1 MATDLIVWAWAV
13 FVLRTVLSEVPEGL
27 GPVSGSTGGYGPD
40 SLNSTSG
47 EAADSSSHEPK
58 PHQSLSLHK
67 PETLGNPDVQWIL
80 ANPLSSRRVPFGSK
94 YGHKVLGSS
103 QEGRGDSNTAVPP
116 SYSSALPSNPGGMVV
131 HPSSSTKFP
140 QGQSYQSSAF
150 NVIQPTNS
158 KLFQNKDA
166 PSMGQDAPNP
176 SEPGSQ
182 DAPNPS
188 EPGRPDAPGAGS
200 DASSMGQ
207 DAPSLSEPG
216 SQDAPNP
223 SEPGSQDATGID
235 APSMG
240 QDAPN
245 PSEPGSQDATG
256 PDAPSMGQD
265 APNPSEPGRQD
276 APGAGQD
283 ASSMGRVNDRVL
295 RRFPEQFLSQ
305 KTQNTVYRWP
315 VSSIQLQSQ
324 HSGAVQTEQIQ
335 ARPQTND
342 RVLQR
347 FPERFTSQKP
357 VDVMQLNEPN
367 SKFFQNKD
375 ELDQE
380 TIQSS
385 EMHEPDASTVYRWP
399 VSSIQLQSQHSGA
412 VQTEQIQAGPQTND
426 RVLQRFPERFISQK
440 PVDVMQLNE
449 PNSKFFQNKDELDQE
464 TIQSSEMHE
473 PDASTVYRWPVSSIQ
488 LQSQHSGAVQT
499 EQIQAGPQTNDR
511 VLQRFPERFISQ
523 KPVDVMQLNEPNSK
537 FFQNKDELDQEPIQS
552 SEMHEP
558 DASTAYRWPVSSIQL
573 QSQHSGAVQTERRP
587 SIGADFQARPQYFAP
602 SEPGR
607 PDAPGAG
614 QDASSMGR
622 VNDRV
627 LRRFPEQ
634 FLSQKTQNT
643 VYRWPVSSIQLQSQ
657 HSGAVQTEQIQARPQ
672 TNDRVLQRFPE
683 RFTSQK
689 PVDVMQLNEPNSK
702 FFQNKDELD
711 QETIQSSEMH
721 EPDAS
726 TVYRWPVSSIQ
737 LQSQH
742 SGAVQTEQIQAG
754 PQTNDRVLQ
763 RFPERFI
770 SQKPV
775 DVMQL
780 NEPNSKFFQNKD
792 ELDQEPIQ
800 SSEMHEPDA
809 STAYRWPVS
818 SIQLQSQ
825 HSGAVQTERRPS
837 IGADFQAR
845 PQYFAPSE
853 PGRPDAPG
861 AGSDASSMGQDAP
874 SLSEPGSQ
882 DAPNPSEPGSQDATG
897 IDAPSMGQDAP
908 NPSEPG
914 SQDATGL
921 DAPSMGQDA
930 PNPSEP
936 GSQDATGPDAPSM
949 GQDAPNPSEPGR
961 QDAPGAG
968 QDASSM
974 GRVNDRV
981 LRRFPEQFLSQKTQ
995 NTVYRWPVS
1004 SIQLQSQHS
1013 GAVQTEQIQAR
1024 PQTNDRVLQRFPE
1037 RFISQKPVDVMQLNE
1052 PNSKFFQNKDEL
1064 DQEPIQSSEMHEPD
1078 ASTVY
1083 RWPVSSIQLQSQHS
1097 GAVQTEQIQAGPQTN
1112 DRVLQRFPERFIS
1125 QKPVDVMQLNEP
1137 NSKFF
1142 QNKDELD
1149 QEPIQSSEMHEP
1161 DASTAYRWPVSSIQL
1176 QSQHSG
1182 AVQTE
1187 RRPSIGAHFQARPQ
1201 YFAPSPS
1208 EPGRPDAP
1216 NPSEPSRPDAP
1227 GAGPDASSMGRV
1239 NDRVLQRFPEPFI
1252 SQKTQNAVY
1261 RWPVSNIQL
1270 QSQHSGAV
1278 QTERRPSIGAHFQAR
1293 PQTNDRVL
1301 QSFPEQYT
1309 NQKTVDVIKVLN
1321 EPNSES
1327 LYGSKTSQEAKQASN
1342 VLHQKEQGSQQPI
1355 QSTDTTVSHGVQ
1367 MLEPSKTNPVQ
1378 SPNEFYSEP
1387 DPQFGS
1393 EGTIRPGSQSA
1404 ATATEILG
1412 TTSGYL
1418 SPHEPKYQ
1426 LPAQTS
1432 SSYSYGTSGQLAN
1445 KGDPVPSG
1453 SHGPIRSQGGVE
1465 GRQPSGEQN
1474 LPSRVDALNRL
1485 KQALHN
1491 VSRGHLFHSVMQRL
1505 IPASSPSWNMGEGWD
1520 FLGSA
1525 ENSPSLTGDQSHFG
1539 DDGNDLSTSVSR
1551 GETSSS
1557 KSSISHAP
1565 ENVGSGK
1572 SDGGVMSPS
1581 PLVNV
1586 YGSGSS
1592 SALSN
1597 AVSSHRGNDGSAR
1610 KGTTIQQ
1617 TTKEAPKGPLQMS
1630 AACLTRKVIPAQ
1642 RRIPAKSFYRKMSAV
1657 KPAKHHWPLLT
1668 PKRFRKLRVLEGKC
1682 EGAAHK
1688 L

>member
-426 RVLQRFPERFISQK
+426 RVLQRFPERFI
-440 PVDVMQLNE
+440 
-449 PNSKFFQNKDELDQE
+449 
-464 TIQSSEMHE
+464 
-473 PDASTVYRWPVSSIQ
+473 
-488 LQSQHSGAVQT
+488 
-499 EQIQAGPQTNDR
+499 
-511 VLQRFPERFISQ
+511 
-523 KPVDVMQLNEPNSK
+523 
-537 FFQNKDELDQEPIQS
+537 
-552 SEMHEP
+552 
-558 DASTAYRWPVSSIQL
+558 
-573 QSQHSGAVQTERRP
+573 
-587 SIGADFQARPQYFAP
+587 
-602 SEPGR
+602 
-607 PDAPGAG
+607 
-614 QDASSMGR
+614 
-622 VNDRV
+622 
-627 LRRFPEQ
+627 
-634 FLSQKTQNT
+634 
-643 VYRWPVSSIQLQSQ
+643 
-657 HSGAVQTEQIQARPQ
+657 
-672 TNDRVLQRFPE
+672 
-683 RFTSQK
+683 SQK

>member
-607 PDAPGAG
+607 PGAGSDASSMGQDAPSLSEPGSQDAPNPSEPGSQDATGIDAPSMGQDAPNPSEPGSQDATGPDAPSMGQDAPNPSEPGRQDAPGAG

-1013 GAVQTEQIQAR
+1013 GAVQTE
-1024 PQTNDRVLQRFPE
+1024 
-1037 RFISQKPVDVMQLNE
+1037 
-1052 PNSKFFQNKDEL
+1052 
-1064 DQEPIQSSEMHEPD
+1064 
-1078 ASTVY
+1078 
-1083 RWPVSSIQLQSQHS
+1083 
-1097 GAVQTEQIQAGPQTN
+1097 
-1112 DRVLQRFPERFIS
+1112 
-1125 QKPVDVMQLNEP
+1125 
-1137 NSKFF
+1137 
-1142 QNKDELD
+1142 
-1149 QEPIQSSEMHEP
+1149 
-1161 DASTAYRWPVSSIQL
+1161 
-1176 QSQHSG
+1176 
-1182 AVQTE
+1182 
-1187 RRPSIGAHFQARPQ
+1187 RRPSIGADFQARPQ

>member
-385 EMHEPDASTVYRWP
+385 EMHEPDAS
-399 VSSIQLQSQHSGA
+399 
-412 VQTEQIQAGPQTND
+412 
-426 RVLQRFPERFISQK
+426 
-440 PVDVMQLNE
+440 
-449 PNSKFFQNKDELDQE
+449 
-464 TIQSSEMHE
+464 
-473 PDASTVYRWPVSSIQ
+473 
-488 LQSQHSGAVQT
+488 
-499 EQIQAGPQTNDR
+499 
-511 VLQRFPERFISQ
+511 
-523 KPVDVMQLNEPNSK
+523 
-537 FFQNKDELDQEPIQS
+537 
-552 SEMHEP
+552 
-558 DASTAYRWPVSSIQL
+558 
-573 QSQHSGAVQTERRP
+573 
-587 SIGADFQARPQYFAP
+587 
-602 SEPGR
+602 
-607 PDAPGAG
+607 
-614 QDASSMGR
+614 
-622 VNDRV
+622 
-627 LRRFPEQ
+627 
-634 FLSQKTQNT
+634 T

>member
-607 PDAPGAG
+607 PGAGSDASSMGQDAPSLSEPGSQDAPNPSEPGSQDATGIDAPSMGQDAPNPSEPGSQDATGPDAPSMGQDAPNPSEPGRQDAPGAG

-1097 GAVQTEQIQAGPQTN
+1097 GAVQTE
-1112 DRVLQRFPERFIS
+1112 
-1125 QKPVDVMQLNEP
+1125 
-1137 NSKFF
+1137 
-1142 QNKDELD
+1142 
-1149 QEPIQSSEMHEP
+1149 
-1161 DASTAYRWPVSSIQL
+1161 
-1176 QSQHSG
+1176 
-1182 AVQTE
+1182 
-1187 RRPSIGAHFQARPQ
+1187 RRPSIGADFQARPQ

-1216 NPSEPSRPDAP
+1216 GAGSDASSMGQDAPSPSELGSQDATGPDAPSMGQDAPNPSEPGSQDAPNPSEPGRQDAP

-1239 NDRVLQRFPEPFI
+1239 NDRVLQRFPE
-1252 SQKTQNAVY
+1252 
-1261 RWPVSNIQL
+1261 
-1270 QSQHSGAV
+1270 
-1278 QTERRPSIGAHFQAR
+1278 
-1293 PQTNDRVL
+1293 
-1301 QSFPEQYT
+1301 QYT

-1321 EPNSES
+1321 DPNSES
-1327 LYGSKTSQEAKQASN
+1327 LYGSKTSQEAKRASN

-1393 EGTIRPGSQSA
+1393 EGTLRPGSQSA

-1418 SPHEPKYQ
+1418 SPHEPKYR

-1474 LPSRVDALNRL
+1474 LPSRVDSLNRL

-1520 FLGSA
+1520 FV
-1525 ENSPSLTGDQSHFG
+1525 T
-1539 DDGNDLSTSVSR
+1539 
-1551 GETSSS
+1551 
-1557 KSSISHAP
+1557 
-1565 ENVGSGK
+1565 
-1572 SDGGVMSPS
+1572 SPS

-1597 AVSSHRGNDGSAR
+1597 AVSAHRGNDGSAR

-1630 AACLTRKVIPAQ
+1630 AACLTRKVIPVQ

-1657 KPAKHHWPLLT
+1657 KPAKHHWPLRT
-1668 PKRFRKLRVLEGKC
+1668 PKWFRRLRVLEGKC
-1682 EGAAHK
+1682 EGAANK
-1688 L
+1688 LKRW

>member
-607 PDAPGAG
+607 PGAGSDASSMGQDAPSLSEPGSQDAPNPSEPGSQDATGIDAPSMGQDAPNPSEPGSQDATGPDAPSMGQDAPNPSEPGRQDAPGAG

-874 SLSEPGSQ
+874 S
-882 DAPNPSEPGSQDATG
+882 PSE
-897 IDAPSMGQDAP
+897 
-908 NPSEPG
+908 
-914 SQDATGL
+914 L
-921 DAPSMGQDA
+921 
-930 PNPSEP
+930 

-949 GQDAPNPSEPGR
+949 GQDAPNPSEPG
-961 QDAPGAG
+961 
-968 QDASSM
+968 
-974 GRVNDRV
+974 
-981 LRRFPEQFLSQKTQ
+981 SQ
-995 NTVYRWPVS
+995 
-1004 SIQLQSQHS
+1004 
-1013 GAVQTEQIQAR
+1013 
-1024 PQTNDRVLQRFPE
+1024 
-1037 RFISQKPVDVMQLNE
+1037 
-1052 PNSKFFQNKDEL
+1052 
-1064 DQEPIQSSEMHEPD
+1064 
-1078 ASTVY
+1078 
-1083 RWPVSSIQLQSQHS
+1083 
-1097 GAVQTEQIQAGPQTN
+1097 
-1112 DRVLQRFPERFIS
+1112 
-1125 QKPVDVMQLNEP
+1125 
-1137 NSKFF
+1137 
-1142 QNKDELD
+1142 
-1149 QEPIQSSEMHEP
+1149 
-1161 DASTAYRWPVSSIQL
+1161 
-1176 QSQHSG
+1176 
-1182 AVQTE
+1182 
-1187 RRPSIGAHFQARPQ
+1187 
-1201 YFAPSPS
+1201 
-1208 EPGRPDAP
+1208 DAP
-1216 NPSEPSRPDAP
+1216 NPSEPGRQDAP

-1239 NDRVLQRFPEPFI
+1239 NDRVLQRFPE
-1252 SQKTQNAVY
+1252 
-1261 RWPVSNIQL
+1261 
-1270 QSQHSGAV
+1270 
-1278 QTERRPSIGAHFQAR
+1278 
-1293 PQTNDRVL
+1293 
-1301 QSFPEQYT
+1301 QYT

-1321 EPNSES
+1321 DPNSES
-1327 LYGSKTSQEAKQASN
+1327 LYGSKTSQEAKRASN

-1393 EGTIRPGSQSA
+1393 EGTLRPGSQSA

-1418 SPHEPKYQ
+1418 SPHEPKYR

-1474 LPSRVDALNRL
+1474 LPSRVDSLNRL

>member
-607 PDAPGAG
+607 PGAGSDASSMGQDAPSLSEPGSQDAPNPSEPGSQDATGIDAPSMGQDAPNPSEPGSQDATGPDAPSMGQDAPNPSEPGRQDAPGAG

-726 TVYRWPVSSIQ
+726 
-737 LQSQH
+737 
-742 SGAVQTEQIQAG
+742 
-754 PQTNDRVLQ
+754 
-763 RFPERFI
+763 
-770 SQKPV
+770 
-775 DVMQL
+775 
-780 NEPNSKFFQNKD
+780 
-792 ELDQEPIQ
+792 
-800 SSEMHEPDA
+800 
-809 STAYRWPVS
+809 
-818 SIQLQSQ
+818 
-825 HSGAVQTERRPS
+825 
-837 IGADFQAR
+837 
-845 PQYFAPSE
+845 
-853 PGRPDAPG
+853 
-861 AGSDASSMGQDAP
+861 
-874 SLSEPGSQ
+874 
-882 DAPNPSEPGSQDATG
+882 
-897 IDAPSMGQDAP
+897 
-908 NPSEPG
+908 
-914 SQDATGL
+914 
-921 DAPSMGQDA
+921 
-930 PNPSEP
+930 
-936 GSQDATGPDAPSM
+936 
-949 GQDAPNPSEPGR
+949 
-961 QDAPGAG
+961 
-968 QDASSM
+968 
-974 GRVNDRV
+974 
-981 LRRFPEQFLSQKTQ
+981 
-995 NTVYRWPVS
+995 TVYRWPVS

>member
-607 PDAPGAG
+607 PGAGSDASSMGQDAPSLSEPGSQDAPNPSEPGSQDATGIDAPSMGQDAPNPSEPGSQDATGPDAPSMGQDAPNPSEPGRQDAPGAG

-837 IGADFQAR
+837 IGAD
-845 PQYFAPSE
+845 
-853 PGRPDAPG
+853 
-861 AGSDASSMGQDAP
+861 
-874 SLSEPGSQ
+874 
-882 DAPNPSEPGSQDATG
+882 
-897 IDAPSMGQDAP
+897 
-908 NPSEPG
+908 
-914 SQDATGL
+914 
-921 DAPSMGQDA
+921 
-930 PNPSEP
+930 
-936 GSQDATGPDAPSM
+936 
-949 GQDAPNPSEPGR
+949 
-961 QDAPGAG
+961 
-968 QDASSM
+968 
-974 GRVNDRV
+974 
-981 LRRFPEQFLSQKTQ
+981 
-995 NTVYRWPVS
+995 
-1004 SIQLQSQHS
+1004 
-1013 GAVQTEQIQAR
+1013 
-1024 PQTNDRVLQRFPE
+1024 
-1037 RFISQKPVDVMQLNE
+1037 
-1052 PNSKFFQNKDEL
+1052 
-1064 DQEPIQSSEMHEPD
+1064 
-1078 ASTVY
+1078 
-1083 RWPVSSIQLQSQHS
+1083 
-1097 GAVQTEQIQAGPQTN
+1097 
-1112 DRVLQRFPERFIS
+1112 
-1125 QKPVDVMQLNEP
+1125 
-1137 NSKFF
+1137 
-1142 QNKDELD
+1142 
-1149 QEPIQSSEMHEP
+1149 
-1161 DASTAYRWPVSSIQL
+1161 
-1176 QSQHSG
+1176 
-1182 AVQTE
+1182 
-1187 RRPSIGAHFQARPQ
+1187 FQARPQ